1 MAKKQDAIGI
11 NRSRPLP
18 ACPYC
23 HKPQDSKFALKRHK
37 EFCSIKSANMKGWN
51 HD

>member
-18 ACPYC
+18 TCPYC

-37 EFCSIKSANMKGWN
+37 EFCSIKSANLKGWN